1 MPGDKRTRLK
11 FRKARV
17 IIDFESIESC
27 DLVVWRVRIHSVV
40 FQAADVDP
48 LLSSRQ
54 QTLVTAGPANSGR
67 RA

>member
-1 MPGDKRTRLK
+1 MPGDKRTRLQ

-40 FQAADVDP
+40 FQAAEVDP
-48 LLSSRQ
+48 LAEQ
-54 QTLVTAGPANSGR
+54 QAADTSDRWTPANSG
-67 RA
+67 